1 MLNFIELRKTKMY
14 KIIYKKLNEKQ
25 KIDKIKIVYMI

>member
-14 KIIYKKLNEKQ
+14 NIIYKKLNEKQ

>member
-1 MLNFIELRKTKMY
+1 MLNFIKLRKIKMY